1 MSKKRHTAQEIG
13 VKLHQAEEMAREGK
27 FQGEIARALG
37 ISVMTYHRWRKAQ
50 QSLPAGPTLVPS
62 AIGHSVNLVEDDD
75 LARLRDLELENSRLR
90 RLVTDLLLEKVK
102 LEEDLL
108 VRRDRNRMKQAR

>member
-37 ISVMTYHRWRKAQ
+37 ISVMTYHRWRKA
-50 QSLPAGPTLVPS
+50 
-62 AIGHSVNLVEDDD
+62 
-75 LARLRDLELENSRLR
+75 
-90 RLVTDLLLEKVK
+90 
-102 LEEDLL
+102 
-108 VRRDRNRMKQAR
+108 